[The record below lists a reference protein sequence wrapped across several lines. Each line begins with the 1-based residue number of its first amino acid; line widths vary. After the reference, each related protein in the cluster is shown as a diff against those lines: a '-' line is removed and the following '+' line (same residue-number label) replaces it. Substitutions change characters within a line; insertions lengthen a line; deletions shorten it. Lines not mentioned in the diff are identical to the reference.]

1 MSRHAR
7 LGGEEAL
14 ELLDSSEV
22 EEDWSIS
29 EDEDDGDDT
38 YLPDSLE
45 IAQMEGNDE
54 QSLHDSDI
62 QETQIVSDT

>member
-7 LGGEEAL
+7 LGGKEAL

-29 EDEDDGDDT
+29 EDEDDGDDM

-45 IAQMEGNDE
+45 IAQKEGNDE